1 MKKQSGFTL
10 IELMIVVAIVAI
22 LAAVALPA
30 YQNYTK
36 KAKMT
41 ELVAATGSNK
51 TAVEVC
57 AQTKAA
63 ADASDFN
70 TVCIAGSAGIPADID
85 ATSAANG
92 IGVETKAGASSDVVQ
107 VVATVG
113 ASAASGLTAGD
124 YYQITGTLA
133 NGQVTW
139 VGKCFDSADAEI
151 TAYCP

>member
-41 ELVAATGSNK
+41 ELVSATGAIK
-51 TAVEVC
+51 TQAEVC
-57 AQTKAA
+57 VQTGAGCNINVSDTTKVNLTYTGP
-63 ADASDFN
+63 ASDGSGSFKIEAAPVNN
-70 TVCIAGSAGIPADID
+70 TVLKPLKTTDKYIL
-85 ATSAANG
+85 
-92 IGVETKAGASSDVVQ
+92 EASSS
-107 VVATVG
+107 
-113 ASAASGLTAGD
+113 ASTERLEWRSSCDLD
-124 YYQITGTLA
+124 GT
-133 NGQVTW
+133 
-139 VGKCFDSADAEI
+139 DD